1 MTLNPELN
9 HRPRI
14 LIVDDSR
21 IVRATIRKH
30 LGEQYELLEEADG
43 EAGWRRLQAD
53 DDISLLISDLTMPEL
68 DGIGLLS
75 RVRQQPD
82 ERFQYLPVII
92 ISGEEDEE
100 TRQRCVESGAS
111 DFISKSTDRSEMLA
125 RVKANLDLAVTRREL
140 AVSRALQE
148 QQALTDHETGVGS
161 QNLLMLQLEQ
171 SLAFALRH
179 NGEVTL
185 LLLEI
190 DHFQGLRDKLGDR
203 AAQQMLGLLAKLL
216 EAKLRREDTL
226 ARLDEARFAVVS
238 PATTLTEAKILA
250 ERLRQAMA
258 NARINFRN
266 EQVHVTGSIA
276 VANSWHD
283 DAASA
288 AALIGMANTRLYAE
302 SGDNRVTMPDMTAVR
317 TQTPL
322 IAEALVMLGKGMR
335 LEVREH
341 LPSLMHTLIPLLEM
355 ANEEM
360 GLDWSLDRLR
370 DPGRSAGG

>member
-1 MTLNPELN
+1 MSQSPDLD

-30 LGEQYELLEEADG
+30 LGELYELLEEADG

-53 DDISLLISDLTMPEL
+53 EDISLLISDLTMPEL
-68 DGIGLLS
+68 DGMGLLS
-75 RVRQQPD
+75 RVRQQPE

-100 TRQRCVESGAS
+100 TRRHCVESGAN

-125 RVKANLDLAVTRREL
+125 RVRANLDLAATRREL
-140 AVSRALQE
+140 AASRALQE
-148 QQALTDHETGVGS
+148 QHALTDHATGVGS
-161 QNLLMLQLEQ
+161 SNLMVLQLEQ
-171 SLAFALRH
+171 SLAFAMRH

-185 LLLEI
+185 LLLEV
-190 DHFQGLRDKLGDR
+190 DHFQSLRDKLGER

-226 ARLDEARFAVVS
+226 AHLEEARFAVVS
-238 PATTLTEAKILA
+238 PATTLTEARILA
-250 ERLRQAMA
+250 ERLRLAMA
-258 NARINFRN
+258 NARINFRS
-266 EQVHVTGSIA
+266 EQLNITGSVA

-283 DAASA
+283 DAATASS
-288 AALIGMANTRLYAE
+288 LIGVATTRLYAE
-302 SGDNRVTMPDMTAVR
+302 AGQDRVIMPDVTAVR
-317 TQTPL
+317 TATPL
-322 IAEALVMLGKGMR
+322 VAEAIVMLHKGMR
-335 LEVREH
+335 QEVREH
-341 LPSLMHTLIPLLEM
+341 LPALMHTLLPLLEL

-360 GLDWSLDRLR
+360 DLGWSLERLR
-370 DPGRSAGG
+370 GGAR